1 MNERLTNPERATS
14 AAQSR
19 LWQAVV
25 DRDQSYD
32 GQFVYSVASTGV
44 YCRPSCAS
52 RPARR
57 ENVAFH
63 ATCADA
69 ETAGFRPC
77 KRCRPN
83 EASSGEL
90 SAAKI
95 ASACRLI
102 EAAEEPLSLAAIAQ
116 ASGMSPY
123 HFHRTFKAVTGVTPK
138 AYAMAHRRQRVGT
151 LLKEADTVTAAIH
164 EAGFNSSGRF
174 YDDAGDTLGM
184 SPSDYRAGGA
194 GKVIRYAFASS
205 SLGIV
210 LIAMTPKGI
219 AAITLGDTQ
228 DELLADL
235 ARRFPKATLTAAEG
249 TFEDAIAKVVVLVE
263 KPRSQFDL
271 PLDMQGT
278 AFQQRVWTALRE
290 IPAGTTL
297 TYSELAEAIGNPS
310 AVRAVA
316 SACANNPIAVAVPCH
331 RVVQKSG
338 ALAGYRWGLARKR
351 TLLDREKKSE

>member
-1 MNERLTNPERATS
+1 MNQRLTNPERATS
-14 AAQSR
+14 EAQSH

-52 RPARR
+52 RQARR

-83 EASSGEL
+83 EASSDEL

-95 ASACRLI
+95 TSACRLI
-102 EAAEEPLSLAAIAQ
+102 EEADEPLPLAALAQ
-116 ASGMSPY
+116 ASGMSPH
-123 HFHRTFKAVTGVTPK
+123 HFHRTFRAVTGVTPK
-138 AYAMAHRRQRVGT
+138 AYAMAHRRQRVGIM
-151 LLKEADTVTAAIH
+151 LKETDTVTAAIH
-164 EAGFNSSGRF
+164 QAGFNSSGRF
-174 YDDAGDTLGM
+174 YDDADNTLGM

-194 GKVIRYAFASS
+194 GKEIRYAFAKS

-210 LIAMTPKGI
+210 LVAMTPRGI
-219 AAITLGDTQ
+219 AAITLADTRE
-228 DELLADL
+228 ELLEDL
-235 ARRFPKATLTAAEG
+235 ARRFPKATLTAADG
-249 TFEDAIAKVVVLVE
+249 SFEETIAKVVALVE
-263 KPRSQFDL
+263 QPQSQFDL

-278 AFQQRVWTALRE
+278 AFQQRVWSALRE

-316 SACANNPIAVAVPCH
+316 SACANNPIAIAVPCH

-351 TLLDREKKSE
+351 ALIDREKKSN

>member
-83 EASSGEL
+83 EASPSEL
-90 SAAKI
+90 SAAKV
-95 ASACRLI
+95 ASACRII
-102 EAAEEPLSLAAIAQ
+102 EAAEEPLSLAALAQ
-116 ASGMSPY
+116 ASGISPY

-138 AYAMAHRRQRVGT
+138 AYAMAHRRQRVGA

-174 YDDAGDTLGM
+174 YDDADDTLGM

-194 GKVIRYAFASS
+194 GKQIRYAFASS

-219 AAITLGDTQ
+219 AAITLGDTR

-235 ARRFPKATLTAAEG
+235 ARRFPKATLMAADG
-249 TFEDAIAKVVVLVE
+249 TFEDVIAKVVALVE